1 MNGSAYPSVGS
12 FSQDLFD
19 GFDPFKVDPGDL
31 VPGFNE
37 GGSSFYGFSSM
48 LVADRERNRRR
59 SVSPEYQAVLP
70 AKSRTPVPNTFQN
83 EHSFNTDQSE
93 SDRTPV
99 PNTFQNEHGFN
110 TDQSEVPTLYRP
122 IKWSGVVKKLAW
134 TQPGSSTGKRFEN
147 VTFTVSDGLWTKPYV
162 PYVSTVE
169 KKEIVN
175 KYIGDGLKNPESD
188 SPAPNEQTITVKY
201 NSFYPPGFKKS
212 KIINCE
218 GFVISEKY
226 YDRFIMPFLRK
237 SRRL

>member
-93 SDRTPV
+93 M
-99 PNTFQNEHGFN
+99 
-110 TDQSEVPTLYRP
+110 PTLYRP